1 MSWYD
6 GMDESFAGRLRALI
20 EASGGRIG
28 VGSGYRSEA
37 EQAALWADAVAR
49 YGSEDAARQWV
60 APPGKSN
67 HGRGMAADLT
77 WETDDAIAWT
87 HENAA
92 RFGLVFPMD
101 WEPWHIESAEARDSA
116 DPHAYT
122 TTPPGSTDP
131 RAATNRFDLAYQLQT
146 LNGLMM
152 SPQSTMSSGTV
163 NAGTGGALAPEPAAQ
178 PKAI

>member
-1 MSWYD
+1 MGWYE
-6 GMDESFAGRLRALI
+6 GMDDGFAGRLRALI
-20 EASGGRIG
+20 DASGGRLG

-67 HGRGMAADLT
+67 HGRGIAADLAFL
-77 WETDDAIAWT
+77 TDDATDWA
-87 HENAA
+87 HANAS

-101 WEPWHIESAEARDSA
+101 WEPWHIEPADARDGS
-116 DPHAYT
+116 PPEAYT

-146 LNGLMM
+146 LNSLMM